1 MKNSFI
7 IILSAIM
14 LYSCSDLETVIDLDV
29 PVLDPVLVLNSSVR
43 SDSEIKVFVSHSLDA
58 FGNMVP
64 SNIDDATVLLFEDNQ
79 FVDSLYADLSD
90 PNYYPFYSSDDRT
103 IDSVL
108 VYYYKS
114 DVIADPNK
122 SYRLEASHPMYP
134 SVIASTTIPN
144 GVEIELLQS
153 FNPQEIKFNFND
165 DPSKENFYELKL
177 MARFTKEFEGEVITF
192 TERVEFASNDLSF
205 PSSIPFEGFSFYG
218 RKVFFD
224 DAIFNGSQK
233 QISIEIVDDFDLFAE
248 ESDSIYFQFTELS
261 SEAFSYYKS
270 RNSQIEGGAAGIFGG
285 EVTPVFSN
293 VENGLGAFFSV
304 NSQNVTAIN
313 NLSE

>member
-1 MKNSFI
+1 MKNLFI
-7 IILSAIM
+7 IILSAIL

-29 PVLDPVLVLNSSVR
+29 PVLDPVLVLNSSLR
-43 SDSEIKVFVSHSLDA
+43 SDSDIKVFVSHSLDA

-90 PNYYPFYSSDDRT
+90 PNYYSFYSSDDRT

-114 DVIADPNK
+114 DVIANPNK
-122 SYRLEASHPMYP
+122 SYRLEASHPMYS
-134 SVIASTTIPN
+134 SVNASTTIPN

-153 FNPQEIKFNFND
+153 NNPKEIKFNFND
-165 DPSKENFYELKL
+165 ELSKQNFYELKL
-177 MARFTKEFEGEVITF
+177 MARFTKEFEGEVFTF
-192 TERVEFASNDLSF
+192 TERLEFASNDLSF
-205 PSSIPFEGFSFYG
+205 PSSIPFDGFSFYG

-233 QISIEIVDDFDLFAE
+233 QISIEIVDDLFAE

-270 RNSQIEGGAAGIFGG
+270 RNSQVEKGPAGIFGG